1 MSERKSSLSFNPFG
15 KKKKGSD
22 IEISEPRDFRTGVH
36 IEEVA
41 GMLQGVPENLKNE
54 VASKSNKKVDESKTQ
69 SADTPASLL
78 PSSPV
83 EPKRKPKKKKKKM
96 DASFPISG
104 PRDFRQPVH
113 VDFNSETGFSGLP
126 GEWEALIKGNISKE
140 EVIANSAAVLQ
151 VLEFHERGM
160 QPAGPVKSDTPD
172 PAKMGAEKPAKNED
186 KKSEDDKP
194 QKDDSAEP
202 GEKKPKSKKK
212 ETEGVEVRKE
222 QKKRNKKEDMEWID
236 EGDPTEIF
244 IELEKIGEGSSGE
257 VYKGIHKDTKEV
269 TAIKVIS
276 LGGSEK
282 LCNIKNEIMMLKL
295 SKHPNVVEHRGT
307 FMKDEKLWVA
317 MEYMDG
323 GALTEV
329 ISICQIS
336 EPQIACICKEILNA
350 LVGIHAGNR
359 IHRDIKSDNVLITV
373 SGDIKLADFGYCA
386 QLTETVDKRNSVVG
400 TPYWMAPELIKGM
413 EYGTSVDIW
422 SLGIAAIEMAEGDP
436 PYLDFPP
443 LRALFLIAT
452 HGPPSLKEPDK
463 WSDIFKHFLGR
474 CLELEPNDRATAVEL
489 LEHPFLKLACPT
501 RNLTPLIL
509 KAKEVAAQLSSGSD
523 YSEDSE
529 DYYG

>member
-1 MSERKSSLSFNPFG
+1 MSGDPPKKERKGSLQFNPF
-15 KKKKGSD
+15 KKKKQND
-22 IEISEPRDFRTGVH
+22 FAISEPRDFRQGVH
-36 IEEVA
+36 IEEVE
-41 GMLQGVPENLKNE
+41 GMLAGVPETLKGE
-54 VASKSNKKVDESKTQ
+54 VEAKANKKVDSTKKSEN
-69 SADTPASLL
+69 AAPATLM
-78 PSSPV
+78 PSPMQ
-83 EPKRKPKKKKKKM
+83 EPKKKRKKKKKEKM
-96 DASFPISG
+96 DPSCLISG

-126 GEWEALIKGNISKE
+126 SEWETLIKGNISKD
-140 EVIANSAAVLQ
+140 EVIANSNAVLQ
-151 VLEFHERGM
+151 VIEFHQRGM
-160 QPAGPVKSDTPD
+160 VPAGPAKSDTPD
-172 PAKMGAEKPAKNED
+172 FTKED
-186 KKSEDDKP
+186 KKEAPDTPDEETPSDDKV
-194 QKDDSAEP
+194 
-202 GEKKPKSKKK
+202 
-212 ETEGVEVRKE
+212 TVRKDKA
-222 QKKRNKKEDMEWID
+222 KKRHKGEDLEWID

-244 IELEKIGEGSSGE
+244 INLEKCGEGSSGE
-257 VYKGIHKDTKEV
+257 VYKGLHKDTKEV

-307 FMKDEKLWVA
+307 YMKDEKLWVA

-336 EPQIACICKEILNA
+336 EAQIACICKEILNA
-350 LVGIHAGNR
+350 LVGIHEGNR
-359 IHRDIKSDNVLITV
+359 IHRDIKSDNVLITI

-452 HGPPSLKEPDK
+452 HGPPSLKEPEK
-463 WSDIFKHFLGR
+463 WTDIFKHFLGR
-474 CLELEPNDRATAVEL
+474 CLELEPGDRASAKEL

>member
-1 MSERKSSLSFNPFG
+1 MSDSPKKERKPSLNLNPFG
-15 KKKKGSD
+15 KKKKQN
-22 IEISEPRDFRTGVH
+22 IEISEPRDFRQGVH
-36 IEEVA
+36 IEEVE
-41 GMLQGVPENLKNE
+41 GMLQGVPETLKGE
-54 VASKSNKKVDESKTQ
+54 VEGKVNKKVDSKGG
-69 SADTPASLL
+69 ADATPAGLM
-78 PSSPV
+78 PSPMTA
-83 EPKRKPKKKKKKM
+83 PKKKRKKKKEKM
-96 DASFPISG
+96 DPSCLISG

-113 VDFNSETGFSGLP
+113 VDFNSETGFIGLP
-126 GEWEALIKGNISKE
+126 SEWEALIKGNISKD
-140 EVIANSAAVLQ
+140 EVIANSNAVLQ
-151 VLEFHERGM
+151 VIEFHQRGM
-160 QPAGPVKSDTPD
+160 VPAGPAKSDTPD
-172 PAKMGAEKPAKNED
+172 FTP
-186 KKSEDDKP
+186 
-194 QKDDSAEP
+194 
-202 GEKKPKSKKK
+202 KK
-212 ETEGVEVRKE
+212 EPADSPDDNEEAQEEEKDGKVAVRKDK
-222 QKKRNKKEDMEWID
+222 QKKRNKGEDMEWID

-244 IELEKIGEGSSGE
+244 INLEKCGEGSSGE

-350 LVGIHAGNR
+350 LVGIHDGNR
-359 IHRDIKSDNVLITV
+359 IHRDIKSDNVLITI

-413 EYGTSVDIW
+413 EYGTSVDVW

-452 HGPPSLKEPDK
+452 HGPPSLKEPEK

-474 CLELEPNDRATAVEL
+474 CLELEPGDRASAKEL